1 MISFIAS
8 NNYDD
13 LEKSGSEF
21 VEEKVPDVYFANGER
36 QDLSEKKARHEQDM
50 RAKRRRWTRFVFFVI
65 VLMSLSATMFIM
77 SDKKAP
83 VAKSAIKPLVV
94 KHSEAHKE
102 NGIDRPPCHHREPLL
117 VSRQGKD
124 PQGNQILQVSDTN
137 MPPTW
142 YGAPVYSTLLHNH
155 TFGNSWNSP
164 SVATIKPPQGV
175 SFNRV
180 VLTLNTTVS
189 GVQFDRLGHIFLGGV
204 EIWRS
209 STIEPGGNTVYS
221 TFRKDMTPY
230 VKLFQEE
237 NKLVYLLNNVV
248 SSTYTGA
255 FNISLYADY
264 YYVQEDTA
272 QLGFNGSNTADY
284 FDNTKQASR
293 LIPLTAKSDSN
304 QPALVSLSAQD
315 SIEVNL
321 PSVPKNTTRL
331 TLSITTSGNGDE
343 EFWYTNVLDKFRTV
357 FNQSFFGHGPLRVV
371 DVYYNGTKVGAQA
384 PQPVIFTGGISPALW
399 SPVVSISA
407 FNLPTVD
414 IDLTALL
421 PNLWNLNAGENQKIK
436 IVVSNG
442 LDDATGGKSGIGS
455 NWLTSA
461 HLQTF
466 ENSQVVDSA
475 GSIDSFMNSSS
486 GYGLGVTA
494 PYDTLLQVVRY
505 ASHVQIKSSLEFKL
519 KNGNDLKT
527 SFTSISDTFAANV
540 QRYANKSATQ
550 DTYSF
555 GQAVSS
561 STFVDQKQGSS
572 SGGNSSSVLYH
583 SNRTGSYP
591 LGVLLG
597 ETTLPDGSKMNVGIA
612 YGKLVDLNSTPFNL
626 SLGISQIGRTQDYGQ
641 TNTTYNLTLSGE
653 HGKAVFNRKVKAA
666 HGNILSD
673 ESDSKTD
680 SGVKGLLSSYDD
692 KIKYDIAAP
701 SKGTTFGKVQQTH
714 EQLLGTAWYLQ
725 DNLTNDLINTAMKE
739 LESYYQNNQN
749 QISSNGA
756 SDGNSQDPSVVVSI
770 SENSPKFKN
779 NLYAMRAQRNAESH

>member
-1 MISFIAS
+1 MISFLALTKC
-8 NNYDD
+8 DD

-21 VEEKVPDVYFANGER
+21 EEESISDVFIANGQQ
-36 QDLSEKKARHEQDM
+36 QDLLEQRAHYKQGKRDKSARW
-50 RAKRRRWTRFVFFVI
+50 RRFLFFVV
-65 VLMSLSATMFIM
+65 VLVSLSATMFIKL
-77 SDKKAP
+77 DKKAP
-83 VAKSAIKPLVV
+83 AAKTTIKPLVF
-94 KHSEAHKE
+94 KNSEAHKE
-102 NGIDRPPCHHREPLL
+102 KGINIPPCHHKEPLL

-124 PQGNQILQVSDTN
+124 SQGNQILQVSDTN
-137 MPPTW
+137 MTPTW
-142 YGAPVYSTLLHNH
+142 YGTPVYSTLLHNH
-155 TFGNSWNSP
+155 SFGNSWNSP
-164 SVATIKPPQGV
+164 SVATIKPPPGV

-180 VLTLNTTVS
+180 VLTLNTTVL

-221 TFRKDMTPY
+221 TFKKDMTPY

-248 SSTYTGA
+248 SSTYTGV

-264 YYVQEDTA
+264 YHVQEDIA
-272 QLGFNGSNTADY
+272 QLGFNGSTVGDY

-293 LIPLTAKSDSN
+293 LIPLTAQSDPN
-304 QPALVSLSAQD
+304 QPALASLSAQD
-315 SIEVNL
+315 AIEVSL
-321 PSVPKNTTRL
+321 PSIPNNTTRL

-343 EFWYTNVLDKFRTV
+343 EFWYTNVLDKFRNV
-357 FNQSFFGHGPLRVV
+357 FNQSFYGHGPLRVV
-371 DVYYNGTKVGAQA
+371 DVYYNGSKVGVQA

-442 LDDATGGKSGIGS
+442 LDDATGGNSGIGA

-461 HLQTF
+461 HLKTY
-466 ENSQVVDSA
+466 ENSQIIDST
-475 GSIDSFMNSSS
+475 GRVDSFMNSSR

-505 ASHVQIKSSLEFKL
+505 ASRAQVKSSLEFKL

-527 SFTSISDTFAANV
+527 IFTLTSETFSANV
-540 QRYANKSATQ
+540 QRYANKSAVQ
-550 DTYSF
+550 DTYLF
-555 GQAVSS
+555 GQAISS
-561 STFVDQKQGSS
+561 STFIDQKGSL
-572 SGGNSSSVLYH
+572 SGGNSSILYH
-583 SNRTGSYP
+583 YNRTGLYP

-597 ETTLPDGSKMNVGIA
+597 ETTLPDGAKMNVGIA
-612 YGKLVDLNSTPFNL
+612 YGKMVDLDSTPFNL
-626 SLGISQIGRTQDYGQ
+626 SLGINQIGRTQEYGQ

-653 HGKAVFNRKVKAA
+653 NGKTVFNRKVKAA
-666 HGNILSD
+666 NGNILQD
-673 ESDSKTD
+673 ELDSKTD
-680 SGVKGLLSSYDD
+680 SGIKELLSSYDD
-692 KIKYDIAAP
+692 KIKQDIAAP
-701 SKGTTFGKVQQTH
+701 SKGSTFGKVQQTH
-714 EQLLGTAWYLQ
+714 EQLLDTSWYLQ
-725 DNLTNDLINTAMKE
+725 DNLTNDMIDTAMRE

-749 QISSNGA
+749 QISGNGA
-756 SDGNSQDPSVVVSI
+756 SDGSSQDPLVVVLI

-779 NLYAMRAQRNAESH
+779 NLYAMRAQRNTESH